1 MLNNAKKLL
10 NNQFKTPVNYYII
23 KLKQSQIVQIRREKM
38 KRKIALYA
46 LLVVALCVIF
56 AIGISAAT
64 TNEFGTP
71 EVLDGI
77 DLTNMSTDSVARVV
91 LKDGDEYHTYPAQY
105 IVTNA
110 DTLTYDF
117 TRIQKVNGKS
127 YSKNSVVRIE
137 IPDPVLIMPATGIL
151 CSCAEL
157 VEIKFSPKSECHTL
171 SYGCFYDN
179 KKMKTVYVPPKVT
192 TMGTLIIN
200 NSTIE
205 ELIFMDGFS
214 AVPPKESFVG
224 ATGLKRLVFSN
235 QMTTMHPKA
244 FHSTIN
250 TKVEEIRFGESL
262 LDLGE
267 KVAVEGGG
275 SQGNFAWL
283 QGNGVTRLYASEK
296 FFSQIETIEKGHT
309 SGWTG
314 TSAKRGVVFYT
325 GTQAQ
330 AKALIDKAD
339 STAQVFYGA
348 TLLEWDP
355 TKEDTDAAYQPSSGW
370 IIVYNYNKCKAFY
383 GNEHEEQVL
392 NGCLFGCA
400 RGCGAVEMLANPE
413 HSYQKTVLYGDSTAV
428 DFYKAI
434 TICNECANCKHTTQG
449 ASIEPLFTSK
459 GFSISLEGD
468 GITQNFGVNLKAV
481 QKYKENVNPSFEYGL
496 VASASEGTP
505 ISLVEGVLTTG
516 ANTVMAKMSDT
527 DFEFFEIK
535 IMNLS
540 VDYADTKVVSCAYVF
555 DGTTV
560 YYLSEGVT
568 GASVTGKSYSDVK
581 AG

>member
-1 MLNNAKKLL
+1 MELNNKL
-10 NNQFKTPVNYYII
+10 
-23 KLKQSQIVQIRREKM
+23 RREFM
-38 KRKIALYA
+38 RKKIIIS
-46 LLVVALCVIF
+46 LVIVTALCFTF
-56 AIGISAAT
+56 ALAISAAT

-77 DLTNMSTDSVARVV
+77 NLTDMSTDSVARVV

-117 TRIQKVNGKS
+117 TRIKNVNGKT

-151 CSCAEL
+151 CSCSEL

-171 SYGCFYDN
+171 SYGCFYNN
-179 KKMKTVYVPPKVT
+179 KKMKIVYVPPKVT

-200 NSTIE
+200 GSTIE

-214 AVPPKESFVG
+214 AVPPRESFVG

-244 FHSTIN
+244 FHNTIN
-250 TKVEEIRFGESL
+250 TSVEEIRFGESL
-262 LDLGE
+262 LDIGE
-267 KVAVEGGG
+267 KVAVEGSG

-283 QGNGVTRLYASEK
+283 QGSGVTRLYASDK

-325 GTQAQ
+325 GTRAQAQ
-330 AKALIDKAD
+330 ALIDKAD

-348 TLLEWDP
+348 TLLEWDS

-413 HSYQKTVLYGDSTAV
+413 HSYQKVVLYGNGTAV
-428 DFYKAI
+428 DFYKTI
-434 TICNECANCKHTTQG
+434 TVCSECENCKNL
-449 ASIEPLFTSK
+449 ASSISINPLFVDK
-459 GFSISLEGD
+459 GYSISLDGD
-468 GITQNFGVNLKAV
+468 GIAQCFGVNLEAV
-481 QKYKENVNPSFEYGL
+481 QEYKESVNPSFEYGL
-496 VASASEGTP
+496 VASAEEGTP
-505 ISLVEGVLTTG
+505 ITVSNGMVVAGN
-516 ANTVMAKMSDT
+516 NTVTAKMSDT

-535 IMNLS
+535 VMNLS
-540 VDYADTKVVSCAYVF
+540 ADYSNTKVVCCAYVF
-555 DGTTV
+555 DGASI
-560 YYLSEGVT
+560 YYLNESKTLNLAV
-568 GASVTGKSYSDVK
+568 GKTYNSFITE
-581 AG
+581 